1 MATIIKRGSAVHAH
15 YRTESGYVLGS
26 PCRFKGIV
34 TVVQEPIIYMTDEH
48 GDSRYFGRAAVHHAD
63 DCPAKAKGTTNAR

>member
-1 MATIIKRGSAVHAH
+1 
-15 YRTESGYVLGS
+15 VLGS

-48 GDSRYFGRAAVHHAD
+48 GDSRYFGRAVVHHAD
-63 DCPAKAKGTTNAR
+63 DCPAKGKAK